1 MPGAQS
7 QVVAGRIVGYSE
19 VETPAGVKFSISSL
33 LVNRQESGR
42 AVQHRTASPR
52 KSWIRFCDRFDL
64 RTDVQMRYKE
74 RS

>member
-1 MPGAQS
+1 M
-7 QVVAGRIVGYSE
+7 VGYSE
-19 VETPAGVKFSISSL
+19 VETPAAVKFSISSL

-42 AVQHRTASPR
+42 AVLHRTASPR
-52 KSWIRFCDRFDL
+52 KSWIRFYDRFDL